1 LLFVHTTNK
10 PRLPFHPGMSP
21 PNSNSAI
28 LSTLAVFAFFAALVA
43 ILTAIALVFP
53 GPFWTPMWNLNP
65 EAFQTFH
72 RLGRIAELLL
82 FVLAC
87 ASSVTGVG
95 LLRRRRWAW
104 WLAFLGMA
112 ANGIGDLLS
121 MVLTHQLV
129 RFGSGVLVAA
139 GFILL
144 LALPPV
150 RRTLS

>member
-1 LLFVHTTNK
+1 
-10 PRLPFHPGMSP
+10 MSP

-28 LSTLAVFAFFAALVA
+28 LSTLAVFAFFAAFVA

-65 EAFQTFH
+65 EACQSFH
-72 RLGRIAELLL
+72 HLGPLAILLL
-82 FVLAC
+82 LVLASIS
-87 ASSVTGVG
+87 AVTGVG

-104 WLAFLGMA
+104 WLALLGMA

-129 RFGSGVLVAA
+129 RFGSGVLIAA
-139 GFILL
+139 GFIVL
-144 LALPPV
+144 LALQPV